1 MSFFVDV
8 FPSLVS
14 IVGLILLVY
23 LGRSTTVTVQQ
34 KRLMAGFSFVAFL
47 SWAYAA
53 VNGAGFL
60 SPCLAAVWLLCFFFL
75 VSILRR

>member
-1 MSFFVDV
+1 
-8 FPSLVS
+8 
-14 IVGLILLVY
+14 
-23 LGRSTTVTVQQ
+23 
-34 KRLMAGFSFVAFL
+34 MAGFSFVAFL